1 MYIADTMI
9 RKETLQN
16 IIIQI
21 QNRIQLENNAI
32 LSPDGLPNT
41 RDFRV
46 LTIKNKINRHTDG
59 FANGGITL
67 L

>member
-41 RDFRV
+41 RDCRV
-46 LTIKNKINRHTDG
+46 LTIKNKINRHPDG